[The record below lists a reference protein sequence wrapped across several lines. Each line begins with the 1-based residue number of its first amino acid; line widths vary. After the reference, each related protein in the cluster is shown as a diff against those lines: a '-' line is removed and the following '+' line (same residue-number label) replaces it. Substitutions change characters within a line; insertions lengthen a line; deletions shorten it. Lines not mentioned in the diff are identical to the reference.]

1 MTEKRIDTTV
11 SDALAGDQTVNFD
24 IDSVELPSSGE
35 FIDVRPDTG
44 RDVPESALPEETSP
58 IFKELAHP
66 KLPELPKENRAR
78 LLMQSPTRIFFYW
91 SLGKNPYQLLH
102 QLFGQNAAGYTLV
115 VKLIDLATEAEEV
128 HPVEAEGSWWFNV
141 RPDAEYRAEIGL
153 YSTSRPFI
161 RILFSNT
168 VATPR
173 KKPSP
178 RSADTAEWSV
188 SGRKFAEV
196 LDASGFSEDAF
207 DVAIG
212 GDRVGASDS
221 VPQEIFAQITGTE
234 PREIERIESEELRLA
249 MMALAAGVPLE
260 ALKWKISAELYA
272 LLQVHFEKLRGSSA
286 LASLGEALNLDE
298 EDLEFEYI
306 EDKAVGGSLVN
317 FPRRVRQR
325 RRFEKYKPISSLN
338 VTS

>member
-11 SDALAGDQTVNFD
+11 SDALAGDEAVDFD
-24 IDSVELPSSGE
+24 VDSMDLPSSGE

-102 QLFGQNAAGYTLV
+102 RLFGQNAAGYTLV
-115 VKLIDLATEAEEV
+115 VKLIDVATEAEEV

-173 KKPSP
+173 KRPSP

-207 DVAIG
+207 DVALG
-212 GDRVGASDS
+212 GERVVASDT
-221 VPQEIFAQITGTE
+221 VPQEIFAQVTGTE
-234 PREIERIESEELRLA
+234 RREIERIESEELRLA
-249 MMALAAGVPLE
+249 LMALAAGVPLE
-260 ALKWKISAELYA
+260 ALKWKVSSELYA
-272 LLQVHFEKLRGSSA
+272 LLQVHFEKLRGSAA
-286 LASLGEALNLDE
+286 LASLGESLDLKE

-317 FPRRVRQR
+317 FPRRVRHR
-325 RRFEKYKPISSLN
+325 RQFGKYKPVSSLN
-338 VTS
+338 VG

>member
-1 MTEKRIDTTV
+1 MAEKRIDTTV
-11 SDALAGDQTVNFD
+11 SAVNSDDETINFD
-24 IDSVELPSSGE
+24 IDSFELPSSGE

-91 SLGKNPYQLLH
+91 ALGKNPYQLLH
-102 QLFGQNAAGYTLV
+102 RLFGRNAAGYTLV
-115 VKLIDLATEAEEV
+115 VKLIDLTTEAEEIR
-128 HPVEAEGSWWFNV
+128 PVEAEGSLWFDV

-153 YSTSRPFI
+153 YSTSRPYI

-178 RSADTAEWSV
+178 RSAATAEWSV

-196 LDASGFSEDAF
+196 LDASGFSDDAF
-207 DVAIG
+207 DVAIA
-212 GDRVGASDS
+212 GDRAAAGDT
-221 VPQEIFAQITGTE
+221 VPQSIFAEVTGTE
-234 PREIERIESEELRLA
+234 PHELERIESEELRLA
-249 MMALAAGVPLE
+249 LMALAAGVPLE

-272 LLQVHFEKLRGSSA
+272 LLQAHVEKLRGS
-286 LASLGEALNLDE
+286 EALVSLSQSLDLDD
-298 EDLEFEYI
+298 EDLEFKYI

-317 FPRRVRQR
+317 FPRRLRHR
-325 RRFEKYKPISSLN
+325 REFGKYKPVSSLD
-338 VTS
+338 VG

>member
-1 MTEKRIDTTV
+1 MAEKRIDTTV
-11 SDALAGDQTVNFD
+11 SAVNSDDETINFD
-24 IDSVELPSSGE
+24 IDSFELPSSGE

-66 KLPELPKENRAR
+66 KLPELPNENRAR

-91 SLGKNPYQLLH
+91 ALGKNPYQLLH
-102 QLFGQNAAGYTLV
+102 RLFGRNAAGYTLV
-115 VKLIDLATEAEEV
+115 VKLIDLTTEAEEIR
-128 HPVEAEGSWWFNV
+128 PVEAEGSLWFDV

-153 YSTSRPFI
+153 YSTSRPYI

-178 RSADTAEWSV
+178 RSAATAEWSI

-196 LDASGFSEDAF
+196 LDASGFSDDAF
-207 DVAIG
+207 DVAIA
-212 GDRVGASDS
+212 GDRAAAGDT
-221 VPQEIFAQITGTE
+221 VPHSIFAEITGTE
-234 PREIERIESEELRLA
+234 PRELERIESEELRLA
-249 MMALAAGVPLE
+249 LMALAAGVPLE

-272 LLQVHFEKLRGSSA
+272 LLQAHVKKLRGSEA
-286 LASLGEALNLDE
+286 LASLSQSLDLDD

-317 FPRRVRQR
+317 FPRRLRHR
-325 RRFEKYKPISSLN
+325 REFGKYKPVSSLD
-338 VTS
+338 VG

>member
-11 SDALAGDQTVNFD
+11 SAVNAEDEAVNFD
-24 IDSVELPSSGE
+24 IDSFERPSSGE

-102 QLFGQNAAGYTLV
+102 RLFGQNAAGYTLV
-115 VKLIDLATEAEEV
+115 VKLIDLATEAEEI
-128 HPVEAEGSWWFNV
+128 HPVEAEGSWWFDV

-153 YSTSRPFI
+153 YSTSRPYI

-173 KKPSP
+173 KRPSP
-178 RSADTAEWSV
+178 RSASTAEWSV

-196 LDASGFSEDAF
+196 LDASGFSDDAF
-207 DVAIG
+207 DVAVA
-212 GDRVGASDS
+212 GDRAGTGDT
-221 VPQEIFAQITGTE
+221 VPQSIFAEITGTE
-234 PREIERIESEELRLA
+234 PRELERVESKELRLA

-272 LLQVHFEKLRGSSA
+272 LLQAHVDKLRGSEA
-286 LASLGEALNLDE
+286 LASLSQSLDLGE

-317 FPRRVRQR
+317 FPRRLRQR
-325 RRFEKYKPISSLN
+325 REFGRYKPVSSLD
-338 VTS
+338 VG